1 MPAPEPATV
10 AAAPTTGAAD
20 QPPQQPQVEVEEE
33 EEEIWTSPADYGFEA
48 AAVVA
53 SPSVGGYT
61 AAGLPRRIPKT
72 NLVPGTVGGSSAG
85 QGRHAQRSADE
96 VRGRLSSFHRG
107 TRRGREEGHDDEVPE
122 DAGSISASEAEP
134 GGHPPTGDADEQE
147 NE

>member
-1 MPAPEPATV
+1 V
-10 AAAPTTGAAD
+10 AAQATGAAD
-20 QPPQQPQVEVEEE
+20 RPQQPPQVEVEEE
-33 EEEIWTSPADYGFEA
+33 DEVWTSPADSGFEA

-107 TRRGREEGHDDEVPE
+107 TRRGREEGHGDEEPT
-122 DAGSISASEAEP
+122 DAESMAASEAEP
-134 GGHPPTGDADEQE
+134 GGHTPSGDADEQE